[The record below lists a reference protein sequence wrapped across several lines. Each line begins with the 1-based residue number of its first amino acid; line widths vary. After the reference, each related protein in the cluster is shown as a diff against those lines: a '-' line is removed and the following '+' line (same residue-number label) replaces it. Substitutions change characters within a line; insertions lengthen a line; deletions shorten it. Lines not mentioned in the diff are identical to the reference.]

1 MNFDHKI
8 IPLSALSTLSERNA
22 QKTVLV
28 GGCFDVMHYGHLS
41 FLQKARLAG
50 DFLIVLLESDSFI
63 ETIKKKKPVHTQ
75 RQRAEILAAIGYT
88 DSIVL
93 LPKLESPDKD
103 YMAIVKQIHPQVIAY
118 TAGDTQEKRKKELAK
133 LVSSSTYEI
142 PYLSSFSSS
151 QLITYAHF
159 LRD

>member
-8 IPLSALSTLSERNA
+8 IPLSSLDTLSQRNA
-22 QKTVLV
+22 KKTVLV
-28 GGCFDVMHYGHLS
+28 GGCFDIMHYGHLS
-41 FLQKARLAG
+41 FLQKAKSEG
-50 DFLIVLLESDSFI
+50 DFLIVLLESDAFI

-75 RQRAEILAAIGYT
+75 KQRAEILAAIGYT
-88 DSIVL
+88 DSVVL
-93 LPKLESPDKD
+93 LPLFQNPNKE

-118 TAGDTQEKRKKELAK
+118 TAGDKQEDRKKELAE
-133 LVSSSTYEI
+133 LVSGTTYEI

>member
-8 IPLSALSTLSERNA
+8 IPLSSLNTLSERNA
-22 QKTVLV
+22 KKTVLV
-28 GGCFDVMHYGHLS
+28 GGCFDILHYGHLS
-41 FLQKARLAG
+41 FLQKAKEAG
-50 DFLIVLLESDSFI
+50 DFLIVLLESDAFI

-75 RQRAEILAAIGYT
+75 KQRAEILASIGYT

-93 LPKLESPDKD
+93 LPVLKSPDKD
-103 YMAIVKQIHPQVIAY
+103 YLAIVKQIHPQVIAY
-118 TAGDTQEKRKKELAK
+118 TVGDRQEGRKKELAK
-133 LVSSSTYEI
+133 LVSGTTYEI

>member
-8 IPLSALSTLSERNA
+8 IPLSSVNTLSQRNA

-28 GGCFDVMHYGHLS
+28 GGCFDILHYGHLS

-50 DFLIVLLESDSFI
+50 DFLIVLLESDEFI
-63 ETIKKKKPVHTQ
+63 KTVKKKKPVHTQ
-75 RQRAEILAAIGYT
+75 KQRAEILASIGYT

-93 LPKLESPDKD
+93 LPILKSPDTD
-103 YMAIVKQIHPQVIAY
+103 YMAIVKQIHPQIIAY
-118 TAGDTQEKRKKELAK
+118 TEGDKQEQRKKELAK
-133 LVSSSTYEI
+133 LVSGTTYEI